1 MKKKLE
7 KRKKKMKE
15 KAERNLKIIDI
26 QNDINKIE
34 KQKNK
39 NEKFEKYIFILI
51 AIEHIIS
58 LTLSFLFLIFYS
70 NQVICL
76 VLLIMSGAI
85 NYIFND
91 YYAITTIQYLSL
103 SGFISIIQIF
113 LRILEILYSVY
124 KSGYW
129 IILQISVSVIGITTF
144 ILYKCKC
151 LEKILHN

>member
-1 MKKKLE
+1 
-7 KRKKKMKE
+7 MKE